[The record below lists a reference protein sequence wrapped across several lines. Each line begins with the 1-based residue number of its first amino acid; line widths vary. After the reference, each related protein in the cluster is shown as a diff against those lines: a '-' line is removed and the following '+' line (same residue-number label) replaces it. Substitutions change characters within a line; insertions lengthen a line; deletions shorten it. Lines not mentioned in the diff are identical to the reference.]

1 MFSLSVMEAHNTGK
15 LGSGDDM
22 EEDDTETTTATVG
35 ASRRKP
41 PKKRT
46 SGIPTGTFDLNAPTT
61 KLPRWD
67 PTSGKPIAY
76 NDLTKGFYDAWAP
89 LNEEHLRE
97 ITALVEDAVIE
108 RKHTVKDM
116 IACIAEI
123 KTLNTIRDSLML
135 LAADAHTRFSDATSL
150 ESSPAYRELQYLK
163 KTQYHMQEHLKKV
176 PGGFEN
182 DTYNADA
189 TLYIPY
195 LDEFGFPIPKEK
207 KRPGAP
213 ECSNPQPSKFW
224 WEHEMTYGKLDE
236 NIMLLKKQMDTF
248 SFPKPEQDWKKFC
261 ECFPQAGDEG
271 ELRSLLKVMCL

>member
-15 LGSGDDM
+15 LGGGDDM
-22 EEDDTETTTATVG
+22 EEDDTETTTDTVG

-41 PKKRT
+41 TKKRT
-46 SGIPTGTFDLNAPTT
+46 SGIPTGKFDLNAPTT
-61 KLPRWD
+61 KQPRWD

-97 ITALVEDAVIE
+97 ITALVDEAVIE

-116 IACIAEI
+116 IGCIAEI
-123 KTLNTIRDSLML
+123 KTLNTIRDNLML

-150 ESSPAYRELQYLK
+150 ESSPAYRELKYLK
-163 KTQYHMQEHLKKV
+163 KTRYHMQEHLKTV

-236 NIMLLKKQMDTF
+236 DIKLLEKKMDTF
-248 SFPKPEQDWKKFC
+248 SFPKPEQDWEKFC
-261 ECFPQAGDEG
+261 ECFPQAREVS